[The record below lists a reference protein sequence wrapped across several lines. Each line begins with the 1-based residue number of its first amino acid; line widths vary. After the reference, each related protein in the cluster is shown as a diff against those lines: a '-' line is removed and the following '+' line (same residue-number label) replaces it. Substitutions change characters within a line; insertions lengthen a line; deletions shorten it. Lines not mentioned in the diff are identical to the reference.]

1 MSVGADKTVSMTD
14 SAIRYGAVLPGGTAP
29 EQLEQAKLAERAGW
43 DGVFSWETG
52 YGVDPWTLL
61 AAIAARTSRVKVGT
75 ILTPL
80 PFRRPWKLA
89 SQLATLDQLSDG
101 RAIVAVGLGAL
112 GAELPDTGEET
123 DLKTRAARLD
133 EGIDLM
139 QAVWRGGDQYDGE
152 HYHYRAGAFD
162 LAAMVRPVQQPIP
175 IWVAARWPR
184 PKSLRRA
191 LRCQG
196 ILPEF
201 MPEGREQQPDDVR
214 ALRAWL
220 AEHEAP
226 HGLDVVIDGETAADD
241 PAAAAA
247 QVAAWADAGTT
258 WWVESRWGMPDTQ
271 AMRIKAMSERLAARP
286 PRS

>member
-1 MSVGADKTVSMTD
+1 MTD
-14 SAIRYGAVLPGGTAP
+14 TGIRHGAVLPGGTAP
-29 EQLEQAKLAERAGW
+29 EQLEQAELAERAGW

-61 AAIAARTSRVKVGT
+61 AAIAARTTRVRLGT

-89 SQLATLDQLSDG
+89 SQVATLDQLSGG
-101 RAIVAVGLGAL
+101 RAVVAVGVGAMDDQ
-112 GAELPDTGEET
+112 LPETGEEP
-123 DLKTRAARLD
+123 DLKIRAAKLD

-139 QAVWRGGDQYDGE
+139 RTVWGGGARYDGE
-152 HYHYRAGAFD
+152 HYRYRGGRSG
-162 LAAMVRPVQQPIP
+162 LGTVVRPVQQPIP

-196 ILPEF
+196 VLPEF
-201 MPEGREQQPDDVR
+201 MPEGREQGPDDVR

-220 AEHEAP
+220 SEHGAP
-226 HGLDVVIDGETAADD
+226 DSLDVVVDGETAADD
-241 PAAAAA
+241 PSGAAA
-247 QVAAWADAGTT
+247 QVKAWSQAGAT
-258 WWVESRWGMPDTQ
+258 WWLETRWGRPDTQ
-271 AMRIKAMSERLAARP
+271 TERVQQMTERLAAGP
-286 PRS
+286 PRT

>member
-1 MSVGADKTVSMTD
+1 MTGTG
-14 SAIRYGAVLPGGTAP
+14 IRYGAILPGGTAP
-29 EQLEQAKLAERAGW
+29 EQLAQAELAERAGW

-61 AAIAARTSRVKVGT
+61 AAIAARTSRVRLGT

-89 SQLATLDQLSDG
+89 SQVATLDQLSGG
-101 RAIVAVGLGAL
+101 RAIVAVGVGAL
-112 GAELPDTGEET
+112 DDQLPDTGEEA
-123 DLKTRAARLD
+123 DLRTRAAKLD

-139 QAVWRGGDQYDGE
+139 QTVWAGGDSYDGE
-152 HYHYRAGAFD
+152 HYRYRGGQFG
-162 LAAMVRPVQQPIP
+162 LGTVVRPVQQPIP

-196 ILPEF
+196 VLPEF
-201 MPEGREQQPDDVR
+201 IPEGREPGPDDVR

-220 AEHEAP
+220 AARGAP
-226 HGLDVVIDGETAADD
+226 DTMDVIADGETPADD
-241 PAAAAA
+241 PSGAAA
-247 QVAAWADAGTT
+247 QVQPWSQAGAT
-258 WWVESRWGMPDTQ
+258 WWLETRWGMPDTQ
-271 AMRIKAMSERLAARP
+271 DDRNRQMTERLAAGP
-286 PRS
+286 PKL

>member
-1 MSVGADKTVSMTD
+1 MTGTG
-14 SAIRYGAVLPGGTAP
+14 IRYGAILPGGTAP
-29 EQLEQAKLAERAGW
+29 EQLAQAELAERAGW

-61 AAIAARTSRVKVGT
+61 AAIAARTSRVRLGT

-89 SQLATLDQLSDG
+89 SQVATLDQLSGG
-101 RAIVAVGLGAL
+101 RAILAVGLGAMDTN
-112 GAELPDTGEET
+112 LPDTGEET
-123 DLKTRAARLD
+123 DLKIRAARLD
-133 EGIDLM
+133 EGIDLI
-139 QAVWRGGDQYDGE
+139 QSVWSGGGQYDGE
-152 HYHYRAGAFD
+152 HYRFHSGRFD
-162 LAAMVRPVQQPIP
+162 LATAVRPVQQPIP

-191 LRCQG
+191 LRGQG
-196 ILPEF
+196 VLPEF
-201 MPEGREQQPDDVR
+201 MPEGREQDPDDVR

-220 AEHEAP
+220 AEHGAP
-226 HGLDVVIDGETAADD
+226 DQLDVVLDGETPADD

-247 QVAAWADAGTT
+247 QVKGWADAGLT
-258 WWVESRWGMPDTQ
+258 WWLESRWGMPDTQ
-271 AMRIKAMSERLAARP
+271 EERIQQMTERLAAGP

>member
-1 MSVGADKTVSMTD
+1 MTGTG
-14 SAIRYGAVLPGGTAP
+14 IRYGAVLPGGTAP
-29 EQLEQAKLAERAGW
+29 EQLEQAELAERAGW

-61 AAIAARTSRVKVGT
+61 AGIAARTSRVKLGT

-112 GAELPDTGEET
+112 GPDLPDTGEET
-123 DLKTRAARLD
+123 DLKIRAARLD

-152 HYHYRAGAFD
+152 HYQYRAGTFD

-220 AEHEAP
+220 AEGEVAGGCGVGVGGGGRRTGRGGGGGGRGRGGGGGAP
-226 HGLDVVIDGETAADD
+226 PPGNLGAAK
-241 PAAAAA
+241 
-247 QVAAWADAGTT
+247 AGP
-258 WWVESRWGMPDTQ
+258 G
-271 AMRIKAMSERLAARP
+271 